1 MSLRKRLALSLLS
14 GLLEPLGFVGFGLF
28 PLTWIVKVPV
38 LLAVHDLPPRR
49 AFPIALVYGAVG
61 YFGGYYWLGQTFSVF
76 GGFSAFTAW
85 SGAFLVCACL
95 GVSFGLMLALTQFF
109 RSRGIAPVW
118 SLAFVNPAIELL
130 YPNIFPYNISASQY
144 RFTAITQ
151 IVEITGLLGLTALI
165 ALVNGA
171 VYELVESR
179 YQRRPC
185 LHRRWIIPLT
195 AFVLV
200 LGYGFTRL
208 HQIEAQIASARQ
220 LSVALIQPNLSLQ
233 TQKNAFEAFREHHAM
248 SWALNQTAP
257 RPELIVWPESAIT
270 LPIRR
275 DLTEVPKAMR
285 QPVPLLAGAVTRT
298 YDSRPFNSLLAI
310 TPEGQITSRYDKRSL
325 LAFGEMIPFEK
336 QFPWLRQWLPHTGN
350 MLPGHSLDHL
360 QAAGATFLPTI
371 CYEDIQPARLR
382 EIWQHSGPAHA
393 IVNVTNDAWFGDT
406 HEPRTHL
413 ALATFRAIETRRALI
428 RSTTTG
434 ISALVDPAGRIT
446 AQTGQHTRETLTG
459 SIPLITD
466 ASTTFY
472 LRHGEWFGWLCVAL
486 TVFGAFGRKKR
497 RLTSPRPAP

>member
-1 MSLRKRLALSLLS
+1 MSIRTRLALSLLS
-14 GLLEPLGFVGFGLF
+14 GFLEPLGFTGFGFF

-49 AFPIALVYGAVG
+49 AFLFAMLYGVIG
-61 YFGGYYWLGQTFSVF
+61 YFGGYYWLGHTFSVF

-85 SGAFLVCACL
+85 SGAFFVCACL
-95 GVSFGLMLALTQFF
+95 GLSFGVMMALIQVF

-118 SLAFVNPAIELL
+118 SLAFVNPTIELL
-130 YPNIFPYNISASQY
+130 YPNIFPYNIGASQY

-151 IVEITGLLGLTALI
+151 IAEITGLLGLTALI

-171 VYELVESR
+171 VYELIESR

-185 LHRRWIIPLT
+185 LHRRWILPLA

-200 LGYGFTRL
+200 LGYGLVRL
-208 HQIEAQIASARQ
+208 REVDRHSASARQ
-220 LSVALIQPNLSLQ
+220 LRVALIQANLSLQ
-233 TQKNAFEAFREHHAM
+233 AQKNAFEAFRQHHAM
-248 SWALNQTAP
+248 TWPLAGTTP

-275 DLTEVPKAMR
+275 DVTEVPKAMR
-285 QPVPLLAGAVTRT
+285 PPVPLLAGAVTRT
-298 YDSRPFNSLLAI
+298 YDNRPFNSLLAI

-325 LAFGEMIPFEK
+325 LAFGEMIPFEE
-336 QFPWLRQWLPHTGN
+336 QFPRLRQWLPRTGK
-350 MLPGHSLDHL
+350 MLAGQSLDHL
-360 QAAGATFLPTI
+360 HAAGANFLPTI

-393 IVNVTNDAWFGDT
+393 LVNVTNDAWFGDT

-413 ALATFRAIETRRALI
+413 ALASFRAIETRRALI

-434 ISALVDPAGRIT
+434 ISALVDPAGRLT
-446 AQTGQHTRETLTG
+446 VQTGQHTRETLTG

-466 ASTTFY
+466 GSTTFY

-486 TVFGAFGRKKR
+486 TILGAFGRKNVV
-497 RLTSPRPAP
+497 